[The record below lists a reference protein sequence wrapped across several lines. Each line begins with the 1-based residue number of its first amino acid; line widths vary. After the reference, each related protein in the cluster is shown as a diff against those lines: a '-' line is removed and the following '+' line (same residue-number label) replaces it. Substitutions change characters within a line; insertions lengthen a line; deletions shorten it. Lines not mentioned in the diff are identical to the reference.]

1 MKNEFKADKFDE
13 MPVIGILRNVP
24 LPDIEAIL
32 PFYIKAGFTN
42 LEVTMNS
49 TGAEEMIRYLSENF
63 PSLNIGA
70 GTVCDKNDLKRAVKA
85 GASFIVTPVVDEKVI
100 KKCVKWGIPIFPGA
114 FSPLEIYT
122 ASKYGAT
129 GVKVF
134 PANHLGPSYIKD
146 VLAPFQ
152 HLKLYPT
159 GGVNLEN
166 ISAYFK
172 AGAKGLGMGGTLF
185 LASLMETKDYENLG
199 LHFEKV
205 ALAVNNAKS
214 R

>member
-42 LEVTMNS
+42 MEVTMNS
-49 TGAEEMIRYLSENF
+49 TGAEEMIRHLSENY

-85 GASFIVTPVVDEKVI
+85 GASFVVTPVVDEKVI

-185 LASLMETKDYENLG
+185 LASFLETKDYENLG

-205 ALAVNNAKS
+205 ALAVKNAKS

>member
-24 LPDIEAIL
+24 LPEIEAIL

-49 TGAEEMIRYLSENF
+49 NGAEETIRHLSENY

-114 FSPLEIYT
+114 FSPLEIYS

-185 LASLMETKDYENLG
+185 LASLLETKDYENLG

>member
-24 LPDIEAIL
+24 LPEIEAIL
-32 PFYIKAGFTN
+32 PYYIKAGFTN

-49 TGAEEMIRYLSENF
+49 NGAEETIRHLSENY

-100 KKCVKWGIPIFPGA
+100 KKCVKWGVPIFPGA

-185 LASLMETKDYENLG
+185 LASLLETKDYENLG

>member
-49 TGAEEMIRYLSENF
+49 NGAEEMILYLSENY

-100 KKCVKWGIPIFPGA
+100 IKCVKWEIPIFPGA

-185 LASLMETKDYENLG
+185 LASLLETKDYENLG

-205 ALAVNNAKS
+205 AQTVQAA
-214 R
+214 RTR

>member
-49 TGAEEMIRYLSENF
+49 TGAEETIRHLSENY

-114 FSPLEIYT
+114 FSPLEIYS

-185 LASLMETKDYENLG
+185 LASLLETKDYENIG

>member
-24 LPDIEAIL
+24 LPEIEAIL
-32 PFYIKAGFTN
+32 PYYIKAGFTN

-49 TGAEEMIRYLSENF
+49 NGAEETIRHLSENY

-114 FSPLEIYT
+114 FSPLEIYS

-185 LASLMETKDYENLG
+185 LASLLETKDYENLG

>member
-1 MKNEFKADKFDE
+1 MKNEFKVDKFDE

-32 PFYIKAGFTN
+32 PYYIKAGFTN

-49 TGAEEMIRYLSENF
+49 NGAEEMIRHLSENY

-85 GASFIVTPVVDEKVI
+85 GASFVVTPVVDEKVI

-114 FSPLEIYT
+114 FSPLEIYS

-185 LASLMETKDYENLG
+185 LASLLETKDYENLG

-205 ALAVNNAKS
+205 ALAVKNAKS

>member
-24 LPDIEAIL
+24 LPEIEAIL
-32 PFYIKAGFTN
+32 PYYIKAGFTN

-49 TGAEEMIRYLSENF
+49 TGAEEMIRHLSENY

-100 KKCVKWGIPIFPGA
+100 KKCVKWRIPIFPGA

-185 LASLMETKDYENLG
+185 LASLLETKDYENLG

>member
-49 TGAEEMIRYLSENF
+49 NGAEETIRHLSENY

-185 LASLMETKDYENLG
+185 LASLLETKEYENLG

-205 ALAVNNAKS
+205 ALAVKNAKS

>member
-49 TGAEEMIRYLSENF
+49 NGAEETIRHLSENY

-114 FSPLEIYT
+114 FSPLEIYS

-152 HLKLYPT
+152 YLKLYPT

-185 LASLMETKDYENLG
+185 LASLLETKDYENLG

>member
-24 LPDIEAIL
+24 LPEIEAIL
-32 PFYIKAGFTN
+32 PYYIKAGFTN

-49 TGAEEMIRYLSENF
+49 TGAEEMIRHLSENY

-114 FSPLEIYT
+114 FSPLEIYS

-185 LASLMETKDYENLG
+185 LASLLETKDYENLG

-205 ALAVNNAKS
+205 AMAVNNAKS

>member
-49 TGAEEMIRYLSENF
+49 NGAEETIRHLSENY

-114 FSPLEIYT
+114 FSPLEIYS

-166 ISAYFK
+166 ISAYLK

-185 LASLMETKDYENLG
+185 LASLLETKDYENLG

-205 ALAVNNAKS
+205 AMAVNNAKS

>member
-24 LPDIEAIL
+24 IPDIEAIL

-49 TGAEEMIRYLSENF
+49 TGAEEMIRYLSENY

-134 PANHLGPSYIKD
+134 PANHLGPAYIKD

-185 LASLMETKDYENLG
+185 LASLLETKDYENLG

>member
-49 TGAEEMIRYLSENF
+49 NGAEETIRHLSENY

-152 HLKLYPT
+152 YLKLYPT
-159 GGVNLEN
+159 GGVNMEN

-185 LASLMETKDYENLG
+185 LASLLETKDYENLG

>member
-24 LPDIEAIL
+24 LPEIEAIL
-32 PFYIKAGFTN
+32 PFYIRAGFTN

-49 TGAEEMIRYLSENF
+49 NGAEETIRHLSENY

-205 ALAVNNAKS
+205 ALAVKNAKS

>member
-32 PFYIKAGFTN
+32 PFFIKAGFTN

-49 TGAEEMIRYLSENF
+49 NSAEEMIRYLSEHF

-205 ALAVNNAKS
+205 ALAVKNAKS

>member
-24 LPDIEAIL
+24 LPEIEAIL
-32 PFYIKAGFTN
+32 PFYIRAGFTN

-49 TGAEEMIRYLSENF
+49 NGAEETIRHLSENY

-185 LASLMETKDYENLG
+185 LAPLLETKDYENLG

>member
-49 TGAEEMIRYLSENF
+49 NGAEETIRHLSENY

-114 FSPLEIYT
+114 FSPLEIYS

-185 LASLMETKDYENLG
+185 LASLLETKDYENLG

-205 ALAVNNAKS
+205 AMAVKNAKS

>member
-49 TGAEEMIRYLSENF
+49 NGAEETIRHLSENF

-85 GASFIVTPVVDEKVI
+85 GASFVVTPVVDEKVI

-152 HLKLYPT
+152 YLKLYPT

-185 LASLMETKDYENLG
+185 LASLLETKDYENLG

>member
-24 LPDIEAIL
+24 LPEIEAIL
-32 PFYIKAGFTN
+32 PFYIRAGFTN

-49 TGAEEMIRYLSENF
+49 NGAEETIRHLSENY

-114 FSPLEIYT
+114 FSPLEIYS

-185 LASLMETKDYENLG
+185 LASLLETKDYENLG

>member
-24 LPDIEAIL
+24 LPEIEAIL

-42 LEVTMNS
+42 LEVTMKSN
-49 TGAEEMIRYLSENF
+49 GAEETIRHLSENF

-100 KKCVKWGIPIFPGA
+100 KKCVKWRIPIFPGA
-114 FSPLEIYT
+114 FSPLEIYS

-185 LASLMETKDYENLG
+185 LASLLETKDYENLG

-205 ALAVNNAKS
+205 AMAVRAA
-214 R
+214 RTR

>member
-24 LPDIEAIL
+24 LPEIEAIL
-32 PFYIKAGFTN
+32 PYYIKAGFTN

-49 TGAEEMIRYLSENF
+49 NGAEETIRHLSENF

-114 FSPLEIYT
+114 FSPLEIYS

-134 PANHLGPSYIKD
+134 PANHLSPSYIKD

-159 GGVNLEN
+159 GGVNMEN

-185 LASLMETKDYENLG
+185 LASLLETKDYENLG

-205 ALAVNNAKS
+205 AQTVQAVRSK
-214 R
+214 

>member
-1 MKNEFKADKFDE
+1 
-13 MPVIGILRNVP
+13 
-24 LPDIEAIL
+24 
-32 PFYIKAGFTN
+32 
-42 LEVTMNS
+42 
-49 TGAEEMIRYLSENF
+49 
-63 PSLNIGA
+63 
-70 GTVCDKNDLKRAVKA
+70 
-85 GASFIVTPVVDEKVI
+85 VVDEKVI

-185 LASLMETKDYENLG
+185 LASLLETKNYENLG

-205 ALAVNNAKS
+205 ALAVKNAKS

>member
-49 TGAEEMIRYLSENF
+49 NGADETIRHLSENY

-114 FSPLEIYT
+114 FSPLEIYS

-185 LASLMETKDYENLG
+185 LASLLETKEYENLG

-205 ALAVNNAKS
+205 ALAVKNAKS

>member
-100 KKCVKWGIPIFPGA
+100 KRCVKWGIPIFPGA

-205 ALAVNNAKS
+205 ALAVKNAKS

>member
-1 MKNEFKADKFDE
+1 

-24 LPDIEAIL
+24 LSDIEAIL

-49 TGAEEMIRYLSENF
+49 TGAEEIIRYLSENF

-199 LHFEKV
+199 QHFEKV

>member
-24 LPDIEAIL
+24 LSDIEAIL

-49 TGAEEMIRYLSENF
+49 TGAEEMIRHLSENY

-114 FSPLEIYT
+114 FSPLEIYS

-185 LASLMETKDYENLG
+185 LASLLETKDYENLG

-205 ALAVNNAKS
+205 ALSVKNAKS